1 MLWSHSQCVAK
12 GISVT
17 ESLNMGKKRLG
28 MDLRDAAI
36 NTVTF
41 WQHGSPLVM
50 GPPGNSQTSQ
60 EWLWGSAW
68 SISAKMKLLDTKE
81 GSSKAQKE
89 T

>member
-1 MLWSHSQCVAK
+1 MLWSDSQCVAK

-17 ESLNMGKKRLG
+17 DSLNMGEEMG
-28 MDLRDAAI
+28 MNLRDAARS
-36 NTVTF
+36 TVTF
-41 WQHGSPLVM
+41 GHHGSPLVT

-68 SISAKMKLLDTKE
+68 SVLAKMKLLDTKE
-81 GSSKAQKE
+81 SSSKAQKE